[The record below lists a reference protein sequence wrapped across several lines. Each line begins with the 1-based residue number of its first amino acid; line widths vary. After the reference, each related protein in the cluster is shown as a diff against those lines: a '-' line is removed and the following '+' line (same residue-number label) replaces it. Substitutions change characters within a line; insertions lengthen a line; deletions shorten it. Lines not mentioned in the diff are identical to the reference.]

1 MKIFAV
7 LMIFLVLLPLYS
19 IFSQRDALVAI
30 FPFLPTNQ
38 SEEPL
43 IANFTYS
50 PSDVVVSR
58 LVNFYDHSSG
68 AITLWLWDFGDGVTD
83 NATVREEANKT
94 HVYALSGDYLVR
106 LTVLDSQGNSSV
118 HETLIDVRKI
128 NTTLSLN
135 MPDSGQ
141 PGSSF
146 SLTAI
151 LRDEYGAP
159 ISSFSV
165 AFYLVNE
172 QNDSLIGFSY
182 TDSIGHA
189 SINYTPP
196 SSGVYQIKAVFNGT
210 DVYAESISDLK
221 TLQVGSDLV
230 PYAVL
235 ASVLVLIMSVSLAYI
250 RLKRRGAEKE
260 EPPSEEEE
268 IRE

>member
-7 LMIFLVLLPLYS
+7 VMVLLISLPFYS
-19 IFSQRDALVAI
+19 VFSQREVAVAI
-30 FPFLPTNQ
+30 FPFLSTNQ

-50 PSDVVVSR
+50 PSDVVVNR
-58 LVNFYDHSSG
+58 LVNFHDYSSG

-94 HVYALSGDYLVR
+94 HMYAVSGDYLVS
-106 LTVLDSQGNSSV
+106 LTVFDSQGNSSV
-118 HETLIDVRKI
+118 HEALIDVRKI

-135 MPDSGQ
+135 MPDSGP

-159 ISSFSV
+159 ISSFPV

-172 QNDSLIGFSY
+172 QSNSLIGSSY

-235 ASVLVLIMSVSLAYI
+235 ASVLVLIMSISLAYI
-250 RLKRRGAEKE
+250 RLKRRGTEKE
-260 EPPSEEEE
+260 ETLPEEEE
-268 IRE
+268 TSK